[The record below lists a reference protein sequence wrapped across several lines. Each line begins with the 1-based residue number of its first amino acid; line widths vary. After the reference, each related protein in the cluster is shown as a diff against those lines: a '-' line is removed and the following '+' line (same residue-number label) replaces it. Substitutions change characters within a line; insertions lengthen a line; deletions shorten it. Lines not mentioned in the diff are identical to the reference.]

1 MGLRHGLLRAVV
13 YRESRSVRQYADS
26 FSLIVFQEIF
36 VRRKL
41 DWELY
46 LLKSNDGN
54 KLSDESHV
62 LHYLI

>member
-1 MGLRHGLLRAVV
+1 
-13 YRESRSVRQYADS
+13 
-26 FSLIVFQEIF
+26 

-62 LHYLI
+62 LHDLI

>member
-1 MGLRHGLLRAVV
+1 
-13 YRESRSVRQYADS
+13 
-26 FSLIVFQEIF
+26 

-54 KLSDESHV
+54 KLRTGSYLV
-62 LHYLI
+62 YNKLHTQQKAKLI